1 MIDAVLPLE
10 GTHYWIGRA
19 HGEQIKNLVRANVR
33 SFYNI
38 LSDYGLYRE
47 TLIQQA
53 VKDQYRL
60 SDRRLEEIDGIA
72 KGAGLEFP
80 DVLAYNMYHG
90 LAFPDECTV
99 MIAMGSATKSGR
111 TILAKN
117 SDKIGRDDMVG
128 PNFYKNKEINV
139 VLAIRP
145 KEGNAMIGVSSAG
158 STGFKM
164 GMNDKGVM
172 SGCNNAKT
180 LEFRARKETGGF
192 DAAAMRALDRVQLER
207 DGLEYNSA
215 LEAAQAIA
223 AHLANSPMSTP
234 GNLQFADSKE
244 AWFLEGSYDRLAMKV
259 LKDGVDSRSNMFG
272 ILTDLNDPEDLSS
285 INRYVRTQQ
294 LLKRNAGEIDVQK
307 MIEFTMDHENGP
319 GPNSICRHGTHYVE
333 ETSQSSAV
341 MESNPEQPEKSTFS
355 VCLGKPCHAW
365 RKEGGHFTIDMT
377 FEMSDIP
384 ESFLNGEAWKEF
396 WTEEPYVEA

>member
-33 SFYNI
+33 GFYNI
-38 LSDYGLYRE
+38 LSDYGLVRE
-47 TLIQQA
+47 TLIERA
-53 VKDQYRL
+53 VKDKYKVL
-60 SDRRLEEIDGIA
+60 SDSRLEEIEGIA
-72 KGAGLEFP
+72 HGAGLEFT
-80 DVLAYNMYHG
+80 DVLAYNMYNG

-99 MIAMGSATKSGR
+99 MIAMGNTTKSGR

-117 SDKIGRDDMVG
+117 SDKIGREDMVG
-128 PNFYKNKEINV
+128 PNFYMNKEINV
-139 VLAIRP
+139 VLAIKP
-145 KEGNAMIGVSSAG
+145 NEGNAMIGVSSAG

-180 LEFRARKETGGF
+180 VEWRTRNESGVI
-192 DAAAMRALDRVQLER
+192 DAAAARALDRVQLER

-223 AHLANSPMSTP
+223 ASLAESPMSTP
-234 GNLQFADSKE
+234 GNIQFADSKQ
-244 AWFLEGSYDRLAMKV
+244 AWILEGSYDRLAMKFFSE
-259 LKDGVDSRSNMFG
+259 GVDSRSNMFG
-272 ILTDLNDPEDLSS
+272 VLTDLNDPEDLSS
-285 INRYVRTQQ
+285 INRYIRTQQ
-294 LLKRNAGEIDVQK
+294 LLKRNIGEIDVQK

-319 GPNSICRHGTHYVE
+319 GPNSICRHGSHYVE

-341 MESNPEQPEKSTFS
+341 MESNPDQPEKSTFS

-365 RKEGGHFTIDMT
+365 RKEGGHFTVTMD

-384 ESFLNGEAWKEF
+384 EAFINGEAWKEF
-396 WTEEPYVEA
+396 WTEEVNQG